1 MPSIP
6 AAKNANKEGKANLTY
21 ILEARCFF
29 LSFITWNN
37 SIEVNL
43 VQGNLAIFNTGMA
56 KTTTEDSDTDE
67 SYDSLPELVACT
79 DDEVRKVDFICN
91 FRVRHCIYGR

>member
-1 MPSIP
+1 M
-6 AAKNANKEGKANLTY
+6 
-21 ILEARCFF
+21 
-29 LSFITWNN
+29 
-37 SIEVNL
+37 NL

-91 FRVRHCIYGR
+91 FRLRHCIYGR